1 MPEDK
6 RLVYVLKS
14 ASPKARYYIGRR
26 DRREKSVEKFIEFSR
41 RLRVEFTAVSS
52 RLTAQAQGANT
63 PSAVA

>member
-1 MPEDK
+1 M
-6 RLVYVLKS
+6 
-14 ASPKARYYIGRR
+14 
-26 DRREKSVEKFIEFSR
+26 SVENFIEFPR